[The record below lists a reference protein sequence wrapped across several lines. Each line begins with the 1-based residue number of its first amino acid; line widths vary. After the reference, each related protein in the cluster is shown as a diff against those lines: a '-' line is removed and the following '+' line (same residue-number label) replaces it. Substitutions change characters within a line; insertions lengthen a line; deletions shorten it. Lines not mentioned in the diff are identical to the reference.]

1 MLANCIYSLPPEF
14 QVPWQES
21 DEKLRLV
28 VLEVARRWHA
38 VDGTTVVATEASTP
52 AEPCSLRLTCN
63 SMRGVPKQPG
73 NPHPHSHLHPHQL
86 S

>member
-52 AEPCSLRLTCN
+52 AESWSLRLACNCVVCPSSLETHTRTRTCTRT
-63 SMRGVPKQPG
+63 S
-73 NPHPHSHLHPHQL
+73 
-86 S
+86 